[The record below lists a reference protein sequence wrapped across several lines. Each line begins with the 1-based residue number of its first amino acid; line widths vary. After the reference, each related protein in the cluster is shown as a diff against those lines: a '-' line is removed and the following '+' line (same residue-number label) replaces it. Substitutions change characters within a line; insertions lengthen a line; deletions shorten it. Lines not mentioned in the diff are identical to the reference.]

1 MKQIK
6 SMLNTSHLI
15 KKKKV
20 TTKTVQLG
28 ITTSIFIW
36 IGIRKQYINT
46 NQVKKKSET

>member
-6 SMLNTSHLI
+6 PMLNTSHLI
-15 KKKKV
+15 KKKV

-28 ITTSIFIW
+28 ITKSIFIW
-36 IGIRKQYINT
+36 IGIRKQYINI